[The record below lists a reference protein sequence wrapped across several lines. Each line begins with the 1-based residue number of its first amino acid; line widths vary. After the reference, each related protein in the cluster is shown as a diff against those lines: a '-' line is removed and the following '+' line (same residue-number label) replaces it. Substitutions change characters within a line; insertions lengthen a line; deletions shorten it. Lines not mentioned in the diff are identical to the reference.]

1 MTRLDSTRPLNYTKL
16 CSQQTSPLLFFF
28 SLSLLFA
35 NLLPYYRLIAIK
47 VNVVGLFFYQFR
59 TFSKNLLKIHYI
71 SCSICA
77 RYDRL
82 SFVFQSRTLARF
94 LCFGFFSSMHFHH
107 LFGCNQITRIDFPF
121 VFRTSSIGNG
131 RLITWHG
138 TRLHTTKL
146 LLQFVRWW

>member
-1 MTRLDSTRPLNYTKL
+1 MHHDPTRLDSTPKL
-16 CSQQTSPLLFFF
+16 YQIMFSIDIAVAVLFL
-28 SLSLLFA
+28 SLSCLA

-146 LLQFVRWW
+146 LL